1 MIAKTDQKILKTLLL
16 PVVVC
21 SVFLVARIFITDSG
35 RYLFLFWN
43 LLLAMI
49 PLAVLF
55 VLKNNLRLARLTSP
69 MNVILTF
76 VFVAFLPNAFY
87 IVTDYTHL
95 RGASEININYDILL
109 ITAFA
114 VTGLLWGYC
123 ATLEFHRQLETRLG
137 AKKALGLISLV
148 FLASSFA
155 IYLGRFVRWNSWD
168 ILFQP
173 AAIIFDVSE
182 QVINPRMHE
191 NAYYYTGAFFLF
203 LISIHLVLRQ
213 LIKAYSSDKE

>member
-1 MIAKTDQKILKTLLL
+1 MIAKADQSMLKILLL
-16 PVVVC
+16 PVAVC
-21 SVFLVARIFITDSG
+21 SIFLIGRILVTDSG

-49 PLAVLF
+49 PLAVLY
-55 VLKNNLRLARLTSP
+55 VLKNNLKKTPWLSSL
-69 MNVILTF
+69 NVILTF

-109 ITAFA
+109 ITSFA
-114 VTGLLWGYC
+114 ITGLIWGYC
-123 ATLEFHRQLETRLG
+123 ATLEFHRQLETRLSP
-137 AKKALGLISLV
+137 KKALGLISLI

-203 LISIHLVLRQ
+203 LISVHLVLWQ
-213 LIKAYSSDKE
+213 LMKAYSSKK